1 MLGLLA
7 ALALSPVNPAAGIA
21 LADSHLP
28 AAPWW
33 ERITVSFSGDGQS
46 KSCLY
51 TSSTSQKSS
60 DCAGDT
66 AATAASSSAEHSAG
80 DGGQVTRVTFER
92 RFTPGALTAEDAQV
106 QPGDTLIGR
115 EVMALNI
122 DGRGSV
128 RGCKVVATSGD
139 TMLDYGCAEARAER
153 FEAAARRDVP
163 AQRLGYMSVLV
174 YAHPEHIA

>member
-7 ALALSPVNPAAGIA
+7 ALALSSVNPAASSA

-46 KSCLY
+46 KGCIY
-51 TSSTSQKSS
+51 TSSTGRNSN
-60 DCAGDT
+60 DCAID
-66 AATAASSSAEHSAG
+66 ATAASSSAEHTAG
-80 DGGQVTRVTFER
+80 DGGQITRVTFER
-92 RFTPGALTAEDAQV
+92 RFTPGALTAADAQV
-106 QPGDTLIGR
+106 QAGDTLIGR

-139 TMLDYGCAEARAER
+139 MMLDYGCAEARAER

-163 AQRLGYMSVLV
+163 AQRVGYMSVLI

>member
-7 ALALSPVNPAAGIA
+7 ALALSSANPAAGSA
-21 LADSHLP
+21 LVDSHLP

-46 KSCLY
+46 KGCLY
-51 TSSTSQKSS
+51 TSSTGQNSN
-60 DCAGDT
+60 DCALDAAS
-66 AATAASSSAEHSAG
+66 AATSSAEHSAG

-92 RFTPGALTAEDAQV
+92 RFTPGALTEADAQV

-122 DGRGSV
+122 DGRGGV

-139 TMLDYGCAEARAER
+139 MMLDYGCAEARAER

-163 AQRLGYMSVLV
+163 AQRLGYMSVLI

>member
-7 ALALSPVNPAAGIA
+7 ALALSSVNPAAGSA
-21 LADSHLP
+21 LVDSHLP

-51 TSSTSQKSS
+51 TSSTGQNSS
-60 DCAGDT
+60 DCAIDA

-92 RFTPGALTAEDAQV
+92 RFTPGALTAADAQV
-106 QPGDTLIGR
+106 QAGDTLIGR

-128 RGCKVVATSGD
+128 RSCKVVATSGD
-139 TMLDYGCAEARAER
+139 MMLDYGCAEARAER

-163 AQRLGYMSVLV
+163 AQRAGYMSVLI